1 MRNLKWESAPIYSER
16 LTTYV
21 RGVSSTPSSGCLET
35 LRREDTRSRHLLFR
49 LSPSARPT
57 GATGCGSLPDVL
69 PTPVSSDKNGGL
81 HKGGYEVSR
90 SGAVVSVEG
99 HYKPGLVKMAQLQIL
114 PTPTSCNV
122 VHPSAEAELT
132 EDGNIRRV
140 RADGTPFTLGLADL
154 AHRGVLPTPRASD
167 ADKGMRRGYV
177 VKGGSVRSES
187 GMTAGLAEEARL
199 GLLPTPRATNS
210 KGGSARS
217 DPRFRDTNLA
227 CLLHARYHAPGSR
240 TSRLNPLYVAEMMG
254 FPLDWLVLP
263 FTEGGRQSG

>member
-1 MRNLKWESAPIYSER
+1 M
-16 LTTYV
+16 
-21 RGVSSTPSSGCLET
+21 
-35 LRREDTRSRHLLFR
+35 
-49 LSPSARPT
+49 
-57 GATGCGSLPDVL
+57 L
-69 PTPVSSDKNGGL
+69 PTPVSSDKNPGL
-81 HKGGYEVSR
+81 HKGGYEVTR

-122 VHPSAEAELT
+122 VHPSAEAETT
-132 EDGNIRRV
+132 EGGNMRRV

-154 AHRGVLPTPRASD
+154 AHRGALPTPRASD
-167 ADKGMRRGYV
+167 ADSGMRRGYV
-177 VKGGSVRSES
+177 VKGGGQVRSES

-199 GLLPTPRATNS
+199 GLLPTPVATNS

-217 DPRFRDTNLA
+217 DPRLRDANLA
-227 CLLHARYHAPGSR
+227 DLLHARCHAPGSR

-263 FTEGGRQSG
+263 FTEGAGQGG

>member
-1 MRNLKWESAPIYSER
+1 M
-16 LTTYV
+16 
-21 RGVSSTPSSGCLET
+21 
-35 LRREDTRSRHLLFR
+35 
-49 LSPSARPT
+49 
-57 GATGCGSLPDVL
+57 PDVL

>member
-1 MRNLKWESAPIYSER
+1 M
-16 LTTYV
+16 
-21 RGVSSTPSSGCLET
+21 
-35 LRREDTRSRHLLFR
+35 
-49 LSPSARPT
+49 
-57 GATGCGSLPDVL
+57 
-69 PTPVSSDKNGGL
+69 PTPVSSDKNPGL

-90 SGAVVSVEG
+90 SGVVVSVEG
-99 HYKPGLVKMAQLQIL
+99 HYKPGLVKLAQLQIL

-132 EDGNIRRV
+132 EEGNMRRV

-154 AHRGVLPTPRASD
+154 AHRGVS
-167 ADKGMRRGYV
+167 
-177 VKGGSVRSES
+177 
-187 GMTAGLAEEARL
+187 
-199 GLLPTPRATNS
+199 PTPRATNF

-217 DPRFRDTNLA
+217 DPRLRDANLA